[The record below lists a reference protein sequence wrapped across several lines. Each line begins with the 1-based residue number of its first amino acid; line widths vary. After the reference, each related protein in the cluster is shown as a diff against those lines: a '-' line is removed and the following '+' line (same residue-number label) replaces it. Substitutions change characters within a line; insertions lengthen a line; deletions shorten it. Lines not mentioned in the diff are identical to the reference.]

1 MASSYSRKSNSSAS
15 NGKPT
20 PRRAANSSSRSRT
33 SSFGASS
40 HPTGRPHQARPSQP
54 MAGRP
59 RPSARS
65 GASRSAGSRPAGSRP
80 SANRQLARTGTSR
93 PSASRQLARSGPNR
107 PVASNRPS
115 SRPRPQASAQR
126 TASLARRG
134 NVSIRR
140 TTPTSGSAR
149 PLRPASVPR
158 AQRHVASQQRTPMAP
173 VGRSVT
179 TGSKTPSRLKM
190 ADRRSPGSLS
200 RGGSKQE
207 NPVLG
212 AIRSILSSIHLPQL
226 SSTTRLVTSAAAAVV
241 VVLFIVGSI
250 LFKSSLFAA
259 TDIVINGS
267 EHISQETAQKL
278 IDLPDD
284 TTLLNVDSDAIV
296 QSLKKS
302 PWVKGVDVKREFPH
316 KLIITPTERKVVAV
330 AYISADNVAWAIG
343 DDDTWIAPVSLA
355 VGIDAD
361 GNVIDATG
369 LAATST
375 DDQAGDSS
383 AGDAADTGQDS
394 SDASDGSD
402 AADSSDSSSDSQTDS
417 SDGSDD
423 QGAVQTADGVTLLS
437 GEDAARAVAQQLNA
451 VLLTNMGTDVA
462 PSSSTKVK
470 GEGLAAALKYI
481 AGFSPDFLS
490 QIKSFSVPSV
500 QALACNL
507 KGGVEV
513 SLGSADDIQ
522 KKERIVTKLLE
533 EQTGVTYINVRT
545 PDSYTYR
552 SVNL

>member
-1 MASSYSRKSNSSAS
+1 
-15 NGKPT
+15 
-20 PRRAANSSSRSRT
+20 
-33 SSFGASS
+33 
-40 HPTGRPHQARPSQP
+40 
-54 MAGRP
+54 
-59 RPSARS
+59 
-65 GASRSAGSRPAGSRP
+65 
-80 SANRQLARTGTSR
+80 
-93 PSASRQLARSGPNR
+93 
-107 PVASNRPS
+107 
-115 SRPRPQASAQR
+115 
-126 TASLARRG
+126 
-134 NVSIRR
+134 
-140 TTPTSGSAR
+140 
-149 PLRPASVPR
+149 
-158 AQRHVASQQRTPMAP
+158 
-173 VGRSVT
+173 
-179 TGSKTPSRLKM
+179 M

-226 SSTTRLVTSAAAAVV
+226 SSTTRLVASAAAAVV

-383 AGDAADTGQDS
+383 TGDAADSGQDS

-417 SDGSDD
+417 SDSSDD

-552 SVNL
+552 SVDL

>member
-20 PRRAANSSSRSRT
+20 PRRAVNPSSRSRT

-40 HPTGRPHQARPSQP
+40 HPTGRPHRAHPSQP
-54 MAGRP
+54 VAGRP
-59 RPSARS
+59 RPSARP

-93 PSASRQLARSGPNR
+93 PSANRQLARSGPNR

-158 AQRHVASQQRTPMAP
+158 AQRHVASQQRTPMPP

-179 TGSKTPSRLKM
+179 TGSKSPSRLKM

-226 SSTTRLVTSAAAAVV
+226 SSTTRLVASAAAAVV

-302 PWVKGVDVKREFPH
+302 PWVKGVDVQREFPH

-369 LAATST
+369 LAAAST
-375 DDQAGDSS
+375 DGQAGDSS
-383 AGDAADTGQDS
+383 TGDAADTGQDS

-402 AADSSDSSSDSQTDS
+402 AADSSDSSSDSQADS
-417 SDGSDD
+417 SDSSDD

-552 SVNL
+552 SVDL

>member
-1 MASSYSRKSNSSAS
+1 
-15 NGKPT
+15 
-20 PRRAANSSSRSRT
+20 
-33 SSFGASS
+33 
-40 HPTGRPHQARPSQP
+40 
-54 MAGRP
+54 
-59 RPSARS
+59 
-65 GASRSAGSRPAGSRP
+65 
-80 SANRQLARTGTSR
+80 
-93 PSASRQLARSGPNR
+93 
-107 PVASNRPS
+107 
-115 SRPRPQASAQR
+115 
-126 TASLARRG
+126 
-134 NVSIRR
+134 
-140 TTPTSGSAR
+140 
-149 PLRPASVPR
+149 
-158 AQRHVASQQRTPMAP
+158 
-173 VGRSVT
+173 
-179 TGSKTPSRLKM
+179 M
-190 ADRRSPGSLS
+190 ADRRFPGSLS

-226 SSTTRLVTSAAAAVV
+226 SSTTRLVASAAAAVV

-343 DDDTWIAPVSLA
+343 DDGTWIAPVSLA
-355 VGIDAD
+355 VGIDAG
-361 GNVIDATG
+361 GNVIDVTG

-383 AGDAADTGQDS
+383 MGDAADTDQDS

-402 AADSSDSSSDSQTDS
+402 AADSSDSSSDLQTDS
-417 SDGSDD
+417 SDSSDD

-552 SVNL
+552 SVDL

>member
-1 MASSYSRKSNSSAS
+1 
-15 NGKPT
+15 
-20 PRRAANSSSRSRT
+20 
-33 SSFGASS
+33 
-40 HPTGRPHQARPSQP
+40 
-54 MAGRP
+54 
-59 RPSARS
+59 
-65 GASRSAGSRPAGSRP
+65 
-80 SANRQLARTGTSR
+80 
-93 PSASRQLARSGPNR
+93 
-107 PVASNRPS
+107 
-115 SRPRPQASAQR
+115 
-126 TASLARRG
+126 
-134 NVSIRR
+134 
-140 TTPTSGSAR
+140 
-149 PLRPASVPR
+149 
-158 AQRHVASQQRTPMAP
+158 
-173 VGRSVT
+173 
-179 TGSKTPSRLKM
+179 M
-190 ADRRSPGSLS
+190 ADRRSPGPLS

-226 SSTTRLVTSAAAAVV
+226 SSTTRLVASAAAAVV

-375 DDQAGDSS
+375 DGQAGDSS
-383 AGDAADTGQDS
+383 TGDAADTGQDS

-417 SDGSDD
+417 SDSSDD

-552 SVNL
+552 SVDL

>member
-20 PRRAANSSSRSRT
+20 PRRAANSSFRSRT

-40 HPTGRPHQARPSQP
+40 HSTGRPHQARPSQP

-59 RPSARS
+59 RPSARP
-65 GASRSAGSRPAGSRP
+65 GASRSAGSRPAGSRR

-140 TTPTSGSAR
+140 STPTSGSAR

-173 VGRSVT
+173 VGRSVMA
-179 TGSKTPSRLKM
+179 GSKSPSRLKM

-200 RGGSKQE
+200 HGGSKQE

-226 SSTTRLVTSAAAAVV
+226 SSTTRLVASAAAAVV

-330 AYISADNVAWAIG
+330 AYISVDNVAWAIG

-361 GNVIDATG
+361 GNVIDVTG

-383 AGDAADTGQDS
+383 TGDAADTDQDS

-417 SDGSDD
+417 SDSSDD
-423 QGAVQTADGVTLLS
+423 QGAVQTADGLTLLS

-552 SVNL
+552 SVDL

>member
-20 PRRAANSSSRSRT
+20 PRRAATSSSRPRT
-33 SSFGASS
+33 SSLGPSS
-40 HPTGRPHQARPSQP
+40 SRPTGRSHQARPSQP
-54 MAGRP
+54 IAKRP
-59 RPSARS
+59 RPS
-65 GASRSAGSRPAGSRP
+65 SRSQGARPMVSRP
-80 SANRQLARTGTSR
+80 SANRQLARPASARPSANRQTSR
-93 PSASRQLARSGPNR
+93 PHAQLPAR
-107 PVASNRPS
+107 
-115 SRPRPQASAQR
+115 R

-140 TTPTSGSAR
+140 TTPPTPPGR
-149 PLRPASVPR
+149 PQRP
-158 AQRHVASQQRTPMAP
+158 VASRQRSQMAP
-173 VGRSVT
+173 VGRAVT
-179 TGSKTPSRLKM
+179 ARPQSPSRLKM
-190 ADRRSPGSLS
+190 PDRCSTGSLS
-200 RGGSKQE
+200 RGNSGQG
-207 NPVLG
+207 NPVFG
-212 AIRSILSSIHLPQL
+212 AIRSLVSSIHLPQL
-226 SSTTRLVTSAAAAVV
+226 SSSARLIASAAAAVV
-241 VVLFIVGSI
+241 VVLFIVGTI

-343 DDDTWIAPVSLA
+343 DDDSWIAPVSLA
-355 VGIDAD
+355 VGLDAD
-361 GNVIDATG
+361 GNVVDATG
-369 LAATST
+369 LAAPAT
-375 DDQAGDSS
+375 DGQADDSS
-383 AGDAADTGQDS
+383 SGDAADTDQDS
-394 SDASDGSD
+394 SDSPDSSDS
-402 AADSSDSSSDSQTDS
+402 ADSSDDSSDAQTDS
-417 SDGSDD
+417 TDASDD
-423 QGAVQTADGVTLLS
+423 QEPVQTVDGVTLLS

-451 VLLTNMGTDVA
+451 VLLTNMGTDVS
-462 PSSSTKVK
+462 PSSGSKVK

-481 AGFSPDFLS
+481 VGFSPDFLT
-490 QIKSFSVPSV
+490 QVKSFSVPSV

-513 SLGSADDIQ
+513 SLGDADDIQ

-545 PDSYTYR
+545 PDAYTYR
-552 SVNL
+552 SVDL